1 MSNEV
6 KGAVAPV
13 AAEEQPKEQEQVV
26 EQKAQ
31 QPDPAQE
38 RFAQLARKEK
48 ALRAQA
54 RQLQEQ
60 QRQWQEQQS
69 KSQNSWKDQVKS
81 DPLAVLAEA
90 GLTHDQIAEMLLN
103 SRPDDMELKRI
114 KAELKAIK
122 DSQQDQFTK
131 IQEQQKAAYEQAVKQ
146 VSREVNMLV
155 NSNEAFETIRA
166 TNSQE
171 AVVELIKQTY
181 DEDGVLLSAEEAAE
195 MVEEY
200 LTDEALT
207 LAKLKKVQSKL
218 APPEAAQ
225 SGQEA
230 QSSQK
235 PLITTK
241 TLTNTVTTASK
252 PMTKADRRARAIA
265 AFKGEI
271 K

>member
-6 KGAVAPV
+6 KAPTAPEAVEAST
-13 AAEEQPKEQEQVV
+13 ETQVT
-26 EQKAQ
+26 EQKAPQ
-31 QPDPAQE
+31 VDQSQE

-60 QRQWQEQQS
+60 QRAIQEQQAKAQS
-69 KSQNSWKDQVKS
+69 SWKDQLKT

-103 SRPDDMELKRI
+103 SRPDDIELKRI

-146 VSREVNMLV
+146 VSREVNQLV
-155 NSNEAFETIRA
+155 SSNEAYETIRA

-181 DEDGVLLSAEEAAE
+181 DEDGVLLSAEEAAD

-200 LTDEALT
+200 LTDEALS

-218 APPEAAQ
+218 APSEAAP
-225 SGQEA
+225 SDSEA
-230 QSSQK
+230 SQVQK
-235 PLITTK
+235 PQITTK
-241 TLTNTVTTASK
+241 TLTNTVTASSK
-252 PMTKADRRARAIA
+252 PLTNKDRRARAIA
-265 AFKGEI
+265 AFKGEL

>member
-6 KGAVAPV
+6 KAPV
-13 AAEEQPKEQEQVV
+13 APEAIEQTQEQTPAV
-26 EQKAQ
+26 EQQKAQ
-31 QPDPAQE
+31 APDPSAE

-60 QRQWQEQQS
+60 QKAWQEQQS
-69 KSQNSWKDQVKS
+69 KTQNSWKDQIKN
-81 DPLAVLAEA
+81 DPLSVLAEA

-103 SRPDDMELKRI
+103 SRPDDMELRRI

-146 VSREVNMLV
+146 VSREVNQLV

-225 SGQEA
+225 SGNEVQT
-230 QSSQK
+230 SQK
-235 PLITTK
+235 PLIQTK
-241 TLTNTVTTASK
+241 TLTNTVTTSSK

-265 AFKGEI
+265 AFKGEL

>member
-6 KGAVAPV
+6 KGTVAPI
-13 AAEEQPKEQEQVV
+13 APEQQEPIV
-26 EQKAQ
+26 EQQPQ
-31 QPDPAQE
+31 QPDQSAE

-60 QRQWQEQQS
+60 QKAWQEQQA
-69 KSQNSWKDQVKS
+69 KSQSSWKDQVKN
-81 DPLAVLAEA
+81 DPLSVLAEA

-103 SRPDDMELKRI
+103 SRPDDMEMRRV
-114 KAELKAIK
+114 KAELQALKNA
-122 DSQQDQFTK
+122 QQEQFSK
-131 IQEQQKAAYEQAVKQ
+131 IQDAQKAAYEQAVKQ

-155 NSNEAFETIRA
+155 DGNEAYETIKA
-166 TNSQE
+166 TKSQT

-181 DEDGVLLSAEEAAE
+181 DEDGVLLSAEEAAD

-225 SGQEA
+225 SGDEVQ
-230 QSSQK
+230 QNQK
-235 PLITTK
+235 PLIQTK

-265 AFKGEI
+265 AFKGEL

>member
-6 KGAVAPV
+6 KGTVAPI
-13 AAEEQPKEQEQVV
+13 APEQQEPIV
-26 EQKAQ
+26 EQQPQ
-31 QPDPAQE
+31 QPDQSAE

-60 QRQWQEQQS
+60 QKAWQEQQA
-69 KSQNSWKDQVKS
+69 KSQSSWKDQVKN
-81 DPLAVLAEA
+81 DPLSVLAEA

-103 SRPDDMELKRI
+103 SRPDDMEMRRV
-114 KAELKAIK
+114 KAELQALKNA
-122 DSQQDQFTK
+122 QQEQFSK
-131 IQEQQKAAYEQAVKQ
+131 IQDAQKAAYEQAVKQ

-155 NSNEAFETIRA
+155 DGNEAYETIKA
-166 TNSQE
+166 TKSQA

-181 DEDGVLLSAEEAAE
+181 DEDGVLLSAEEAAD

-225 SGQEA
+225 SGDEVQ
-230 QSSQK
+230 QNQK
-235 PLITTK
+235 PLIQTK

-265 AFKGEI
+265 AFKGEL

>member
-6 KGAVAPV
+6 KGTVAPV
-13 AAEEQPKEQEQVV
+13 ATEQVEQTAV
-26 EQKAQ
+26 EQKPQ
-31 QPDPAQE
+31 QQDQSAE

-60 QRQWQEQQS
+60 QRAWQEQQA
-69 KSQNSWKDQVKS
+69 KSQSSWKDQVKN
-81 DPLAVLAEA
+81 DPLSVLVEA

-103 SRPDDMELKRI
+103 SRPDDIEMRRV
-114 KAELKAIK
+114 KAELQSLKN
-122 DSQQDQFTK
+122 SQQEQFSK
-131 IQEQQKAAYEQAVKQ
+131 IQDAQKAAYEQAVKQ

-155 NSNEAFETIRA
+155 DSNEAYETIKA
-166 TNSQE
+166 TKSHG

-181 DEDGVLLSAEEAAE
+181 DEDGILLSAEEAAD

-218 APPEAAQ
+218 APSEAAPSDTEEQ
-225 SGQEA
+225 T
-230 QSSQK
+230 SQK
-235 PLITTK
+235 PQVTTK
-241 TLTNTVTTASK
+241 TLTNTVTASSK
-252 PMTKADRRARAIA
+252 PLTNKDRRARAIA
-265 AFKGEI
+265 AFKGEL

>member
-13 AAEEQPKEQEQVV
+13 ATEEQPKEQTPVV
-26 EQKAQ
+26 EQQAK

-60 QRQWQEQQS
+60 QKQWQEQQA
-69 KSQNSWKDQVKS
+69 KSQNSWKDQLKS
-81 DPLAVLAEA
+81 DPLSILAEA

-103 SRPDDMELKRI
+103 SRPEDVELKRI

-218 APPEAAQ
+218 APAEAAQ
-225 SGQEA
+225 SVSEEQT
-230 QSSQK
+230 SQK
-235 PLITTK
+235 PLIQTK
-241 TLTNTVTTASK
+241 TLTNTVTTSSK

-265 AFKGEI
+265 AFKGEL